1 MTMETKKEIFDEHK
15 ARYWQSNRKEKG
27 EILSHI
33 CAVTGMHRKAAVRKF
48 SKLQRRDPLR
58 FDQRGRRAYYTPDV
72 TAALKEVWEVGDQAC
87 GEDLHPMIPDYVR
100 AYRSLGEWSHRDETT
115 VKLLAMSERTVKRRV
130 TEFDRTRGLRK
141 GLSTAKPSDI
151 RYIIPVFKGPW
162 TNLPPGHGQ
171 LDTVGHCGAS
181 VAGDYVFTVNYTDAA
196 TSWVIPRAQWNKG
209 QEATLQSMKVIK
221 EKLPI
226 PWLEGHPDSGGEFIN
241 WVAKNWFD
249 QERIRLSRSEPNRK
263 NDNMYVE
270 ERNGHV
276 VRRYLGW
283 QRLDNPAVVPVMNEL
298 YDCLPLY
305 LNHFKAVRRI
315 VSKEKVGSRYVRR
328 FEKKAKTPF
337 QRMIEH
343 PAVTEDVKEKL
354 RQEHAV
360 LNPLLLKR
368 QIDTLITKIFRIQK
382 RARGNQRFR

>member
-15 ARYWQSNRKEKG
+15 GRYWKSSRKEKG

-48 SKLQRRDPLR
+48 SKLQRSDPLR
-58 FDQRGRRAYYTPDV
+58 FDQRGRRTYYTQDV
-72 TAALKEVWEVGDQAC
+72 TAALKTVWEVGDQAC
-87 GEDLHPMIPDYVR
+87 GEDLHPMISEYVK
-100 AYRSLGEWSHRDETT
+100 ACRSIDEWSYSDETT
-115 VKLLAMSERTVKRRV
+115 GKLLAMSERTVKRRV
-130 TEFDRTRGLRK
+130 AKFDRTRGLRK
-141 GLSTAKPSDI
+141 GLSTTKPSDI
-151 RYIIPVFKGPW
+151 HYIIPIFKGPW
-162 TNLPPGHGQ
+162 NELPPGHGQ

-181 VAGDYVFTVNYTDAA
+181 VAGDYAFTVNYTDAA
-196 TSWVIPRAQWNKG
+196 TYWVIPRAQWNKG
-209 QEATLQSMKVIK
+209 QEATLISMKVLK
-221 EKLPI
+221 EKLPV

-241 WVAKNWFD
+241 WVAKSWFD
-249 QERIRLSRSEPNRK
+249 QENIRLSRSEPNRK

-283 QRLDNPAVVPVMNEL
+283 QRLDSPAVVPVMNEL
-298 YDCLPLY
+298 YDCLALY

-315 VSKEKVGSRYVRR
+315 VSKEKIGSRYVRR
-328 FEKKAKTPF
+328 FEKKAKTPY

-343 PAVTEDVKEKL
+343 PAVTEVVKEKL
-354 RQEHAV
+354 RREHEK

-368 QIDTLITKIFRIQK
+368 QIDTLIAKIFRIKK
-382 RARGNQRFR
+382 RARGT